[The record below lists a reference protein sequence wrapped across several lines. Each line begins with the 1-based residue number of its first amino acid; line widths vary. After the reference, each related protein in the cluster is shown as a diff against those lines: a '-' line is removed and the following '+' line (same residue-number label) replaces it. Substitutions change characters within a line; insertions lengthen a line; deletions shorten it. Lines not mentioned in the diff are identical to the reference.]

1 MIEQTVQEFLSAGL
15 DAPVLLEVPEGPDI
29 PDRFV
34 IIEKI
39 AGGRRNLLRTA
50 SFAIQSY
57 SLSSMYDAAALDKEV
72 RDEMDEMD
80 ILLPNIGACR
90 MASNYNFTD
99 TSTKRYRYQ
108 CTYDITYVEV

>member
-15 DAPVLLEVPEGPDI
+15 DVPVLLEVPEGQDI

-80 ILLPNIGACR
+80 ILLPNIGSCR

>member
-1 MIEQTVQEFLSAGL
+1 MIEKMIQEFLSAGL
-15 DAPVLLEVPEGPDI
+15 DVPVLLEVPEGPDI
-29 PDRFV
+29 PERFV

-39 AGGRRNLLRTA
+39 AGGKRNHLRTA

-57 SLSSMYDAAALDKEV
+57 SLVSLYDAAALDGQV
-72 RDEMDEMD
+72 QGAMDDMAA
-80 ILLPNIGACR
+80 LLPNIGACQ

-99 TSTKRYRYQ
+99 VSTKRYRYQ